1 MVHRK
6 FILTWWAGMV
16 RDSFGPVSIFHVAR
30 FGVLRQA
37 VRCVKVEGSRWDT
50 TFTHARCEA
59 FPLVQL
65 LNYRPTRG
73 FLVSKG
79 LTDLGVVDV
88 G

>member
-30 FGVLRQA
+30 FGVLRRPA
-37 VRCVKVEGSRWDT
+37 RRVIAEGSRWDT
-50 TFTHARCEA
+50 AITPAGGEA

-65 LNYRPTRG
+65 LNCVPDFSRP
-73 FLVSKG
+73 SC
-79 LTDLGVVDV
+79 
-88 G
+88 